1 MVLGHWYLTVPK
13 LDVRHLER
21 LNKVCMWCMTVSL
34 VLLAM
39 TCLIYRDHIDAAEAR
54 PLFGPW
60 GMFFLGTRL
69 VVGLAL
75 PLLFAWMARSSL
87 RLGNTRSAT
96 GILYASTVLVLIG
109 AAISI
114 SLQDT
119 YGVPL

>member
-1 MVLGHWYLTVPK
+1 M
-13 LDVRHLER
+13 RRR
-21 LNKVCMWCMTVSL
+21 LLVAFIGL
-34 VLLAM
+34 VLCSLALTWTGIRLM
-39 TCLIYRDHIDAAEAR
+39 SGIQATALAPRQTAGQATAVAAAEAR

-119 YGVPL
+119 YGIPL